1 MGMAGELVGD
11 SVIITDMAEG
21 SQVYNKGHYGYPL
34 PGGGVELDLLEALYL
49 LECGKLRVQV
59 TGKDMDHASL
69 FRRAARSVE
78 RLPAL
83 YLVYRDLRHRGYI
96 VKMDQ
101 GDFDLRVY
109 PRGANPHSSPA
120 KNWVLAISERDAFNI
135 AALLEKSETSLR
147 TRKDLLLG
155 VVDEEG
161 DITYYT
167 VEAVEPRG
175 MTEESATNA
184 EGALIGDTVIV
195 LGEGADLL
203 YGNGYYGKRI
213 GPMLQ
218 LSLLETAH
226 LMEKGRL
233 EVRSVRS
240 GQRLGRK
247 GFLCKARRSQ
257 PDFTLRM
264 RAYQDLRSRG
274 MVVKTG
280 FKYGTHFRVYE
291 GDPSK
296 HHSRY
301 LVHVVPDDY
310 STVWAEISRAV
321 RLAHGVKKEILFAS
335 SGERLRYVKLTRVR
349 P

>member
-1 MGMAGELVGD
+1 MSGELMGD
-11 SVIITDMAEG
+11 SVIVADMAEG
-21 SQVYNKGHYGYPL
+21 SQVYNKGYYGYPR
-34 PGGGVELDLLEALYL
+34 PGGGLELDLLEALYL
-49 LECGKLRVQV
+49 LECGKLVV
-59 TGKDMDHASL
+59 HSGGKELDHAAL
-69 FRRAARSVE
+69 YRRVARSMEGLQSRYV
-78 RLPAL
+78 
-83 YLVYRDLRHRGYI
+83 VYRDLRQRGYI
-96 VKMDQ
+96 VKLDQ
-101 GDFDLRVY
+101 GDFNFRVY
-109 PRGANPHSSPA
+109 SRGASPHNSQA
-120 KNWVLAISERDAFNI
+120 KNWVLAISERDIFNI
-135 AALLEKSETSLR
+135 AALLEKSETSQR

-167 VEAVEPRG
+167 VEGAEPHG
-175 MTEESATNA
+175 LTEEEPTTA
-184 EGALIGDTVIV
+184 EGALIDDVVIV
-195 LGEGADLL
+195 LGSEADRL
-203 YGNGYYGKRI
+203 YENGFYGKKI

-218 LSLLETAH
+218 LSLLETAY
-226 LMEKGRL
+226 LMNKGRL
-233 EVRSVRS
+233 EVRSIRS
-240 GQRLGRK
+240 GQKLGEK
-247 GFLCKARRSQ
+247 GFLSNAKRSQ
-257 PDFTLRM
+257 PDFDMRM

-291 GDPSK
+291 GNPSK

-335 SGERLRYVKLTRVR
+335 SGEQLHYVKLTRVR

>member
-1 MGMAGELVGD
+1 MAGELVGD

-21 SQVYNKGHYGYPL
+21 SQVYNKGYYGYPR
-34 PGGGVELDLLEALYL
+34 PGGGLELDMLEALYL
-49 LECGKLRVQV
+49 LECDKLQIVSSGKPL
-59 TGKDMDHASL
+59 DHATL
-69 FRRAARSVE
+69 YRRAARSMDDIQS
-78 RLPAL
+78 R
-83 YLVYRDLRHRGYI
+83 YIVYRDLRQRGYI
-96 VKMDQ
+96 VKLDQ
-101 GDFDLRVY
+101 GDFDFRVY
-109 PRGANPHSSPA
+109 PRGASPHNSQA
-120 KNWVLAISERDAFNI
+120 KNWVLAISERDVFNI
-135 AALLEKSETSLR
+135 AELLEKSETSQR
-147 TRKDLLLG
+147 TRKELLLG

-167 VEAVEPRG
+167 VEGADPG
-175 MTEESATNA
+175 GSTEEGPTLA
-184 EGALIGDTVIV
+184 EGSLIDDAVIV
-195 LGEGADLL
+195 LGAEADRL
-203 YGNGYYGKRI
+203 YENGFYGKKI

-218 LSLLETAH
+218 LSLLEASY

-233 EVRSVRS
+233 EVRSIRS
-240 GQRLGRK
+240 GQKMGDK
-247 GFLCKARRSQ
+247 GFLTNAKRSQ
-257 PDFTLRM
+257 PDFDMRM
-264 RAYQDLRSRG
+264 RAYKDLRSRG

-291 GDPSK
+291 GNPSK

-335 SGERLRYVKLTRVR
+335 TGERLCYMKLTRVR

>member
-1 MGMAGELVGD
+1 MAGELVGE
-11 SVIITDMAEG
+11 SVVISDMAEG
-21 SQVYNKGHYGYPL
+21 SQVYNKGYYGYPRA
-34 PGGGVELDLLEALYL
+34 GGGLDLDLLEALFL
-49 LECGKLRVQV
+49 VECDKLQVFQNGKQ
-59 TGKDMDHASL
+59 MDHATL
-69 FRRAARSVE
+69 YRRVARSVE
-78 RLPAL
+78 DLQSR
-83 YLVYRDLRHRGYI
+83 YIVYRDLRQRGYI
-96 VKMDQ
+96 VKLDQ
-101 GDFDLRVY
+101 GHFHFRVY
-109 PRGANPHSSPA
+109 QRGSSPHNSQA
-120 KNWVLAISERDAFNI
+120 KNWVLAISERDVFNI
-135 AALLEKSETSLR
+135 AALLEKSETSQR

-167 VEAVEPRG
+167 VEGAEPRG
-175 MTEESATNA
+175 LTEESPTTA
-184 EGALIGDTVIV
+184 EGSLLDDSVIV
-195 LGEGADLL
+195 LGEDADRLFE
-203 YGNGYYGKRI
+203 NGFYGKKI

-218 LSLLETAH
+218 LSLLETAY

-233 EVRSVRS
+233 EVRSIRS
-240 GQRLGRK
+240 GQKMGNK
-247 GFLCKARRSQ
+247 GFLTNARRSQ
-257 PDFTLRM
+257 PDFDMRM
-264 RAYQDLRSRG
+264 KAYQDLRSRG

-291 GDPSK
+291 GNPSK

-335 SGERLRYVKLTRVR
+335 SGEQLSYVKLTRVR

>member
-1 MGMAGELVGD
+1 MAGELLGE
-11 SVIITDMAEG
+11 SVVISDMAEG
-21 SQVYNKGHYGYPL
+21 SQVYNKGFYGYPR
-34 PGGGVELDLLEALYL
+34 PGGGLDLDLLEALFL
-49 LECGKLRVQV
+49 LECDKLQVLQNGKP
-59 TGKDMDHASL
+59 MDHASL
-69 FRRAARSVE
+69 YRRVARSVE
-78 RLPAL
+78 DLQSR
-83 YLVYRDLRHRGYI
+83 YLVYRDLRSRGYI
-96 VKMDQ
+96 VKLDQ
-101 GDFDLRVY
+101 GDFHFRVY
-109 PRGANPHSSPA
+109 ERGSSPHNSQA
-120 KNWVLAISERDAFNI
+120 KNWVLAISERDVFNI
-135 AALLEKSETSLR
+135 AALLEKSETSQR

-167 VEAVEPRG
+167 VEGAEPRG
-175 MTEESATNA
+175 STEESPTTA
-184 EGALIGDTVIV
+184 EGALLDDSVIV
-195 LGEGADLL
+195 LGEDADRL
-203 YGNGYYGKRI
+203 YENGFYGKKI

-218 LSLLETAH
+218 LSLLETAY

-233 EVRSVRS
+233 EVRSIRS
-240 GQRLGRK
+240 GQKMGDK
-247 GFLCKARRSQ
+247 GFLTNARRSQ
-257 PDFTLRM
+257 PDFDMRM
-264 RAYQDLRSRG
+264 KAYQDLRSRG

-291 GDPSK
+291 GNPSK

-335 SGERLRYVKLTRVR
+335 SGEQLSYVKLTRVR